1 MASLRITAAA
11 SMPYASSFFS
21 GATANIGSEFFAVQN
36 WETASKG
43 QMQRKLIQLG
53 ATVIL
58 TLCIC
63 GHVSEIFHYCMRAPC
78 QILGAKA
85 GRQSTHARGDGWSTA
100 DSNFVRGRSRF
111 MTCSSDVIL
120 ARLAIALGRCVGH
133 QGTQIGELSK
143 ASNASDSFSSMKP
156 G

>member
-1 MASLRITAAA
+1 
-11 SMPYASSFFS
+11 MPYASSFFS

-36 WETASKG
+36 WKIASKG

-78 QILGAKA
+78 QMLGAKA
-85 GRQSTHARGDGWSTA
+85 GRQSTLLRSDEGLTA
-100 DSNFVRGRSRF
+100 DSNFKRRRSR
-111 MTCSSDVIL
+111 
-120 ARLAIALGRCVGH
+120 RG
-133 QGTQIGELSK
+133 
-143 ASNASDSFSSMKP
+143 
-156 G
+156 